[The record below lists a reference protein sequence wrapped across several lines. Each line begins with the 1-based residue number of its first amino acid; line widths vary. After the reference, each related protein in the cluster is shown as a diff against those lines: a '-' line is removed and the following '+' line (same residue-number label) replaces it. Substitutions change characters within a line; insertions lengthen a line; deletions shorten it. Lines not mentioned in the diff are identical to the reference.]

1 MGEGRDYT
9 FIISCMKHTL
19 LLLLSLVFCVTITP
33 VWAQDSKPTPDATV
47 IPMDTRLRLRDAPS
61 FDSETLDG
69 IEPGTELTL
78 VGRTVDANWLHIRT
92 PDGVVG
98 WVSAPFVSVNV
109 DLADVSVTTDLDAL
123 THPLQ
128 LAENVAENVR
138 AIFEHGQE
146 LGNRADVFSKV
157 GDSITVAPHMLTP
170 FSDTAY
176 NLGDYQYLEGVIER
190 FSETPAREA
199 NSFANVSMAAGI
211 GWTTDAVL
219 KSKFTDPD
227 YCEPEESA
235 LDCEYRLVKPAFA
248 LIMFGTNDVA
258 HLSLET
264 YTYNMGRIVKA
275 SIEQGVVPIISTIPV
290 RVGYEEQTVAFN
302 EGVVKVARRYSVPL
316 WEYGAA
322 MQGLPEHGLAPDGVH
337 PSIAPNGYKGSAD
350 FRASNLYSGYVI
362 RNLTALQI
370 LDAVLLA
377 ISS

>member
-1 MGEGRDYT
+1 
-9 FIISCMKHTL
+9 MKHTSL
-19 LLLLSLVFCVTITP
+19 LLLTCLLLLAFAP
-33 VWAQDSKPTPDATV
+33 LRAQDDTLPDATV

-61 FDSETLDG
+61 FSSNTLDG
-69 IEPGTELTL
+69 IEPGTALTL
-78 VGRTVDANWLHIRT
+78 VGRTADSNWLHIRT

-98 WVSAPFVSVNV
+98 WVSAPFISVNV
-109 DLADVSVTTDLDAL
+109 DLNDLSVTTNLDSL
-123 THPLQ
+123 PHPLR
-128 LAENVAENVR
+128 LADNVAENVR
-138 AIFEHGQE
+138 AIFARGQE
-146 LGNRADVFSKV
+146 LGNRADVFSKL

-170 FSDTAY
+170 LSDTAY
-176 NLGDYQYLEGVIER
+176 NLGDFQYLEGIIER
-190 FSETPAREA
+190 FSAEPARDEKS
-199 NSFANVSMAAGI
+199 SFANVSMAAGI

-219 KSKFTDPD
+219 KSKFTDLE
-227 YCEPEESA
+227 YCQLDEAA

-290 RVGYEEQTVAFN
+290 RVGYEEQTAKFN

-322 MQGLPEHGLAPDGVH
+322 MQPLPDHGLAPDGVH
-337 PSIAPNGYKGSAD
+337 PSIPPNGYKGAAD

-370 LDAVLLA
+370 LDAVVLA
-377 ISS
+377 VEAEAG

>member
-1 MGEGRDYT
+1 M
-9 FIISCMKHTL
+9 
-19 LLLLSLVFCVTITP
+19 
-33 VWAQDSKPTPDATV
+33 
-47 IPMDTRLRLRDAPS
+47 PMDTRLRLRDAPS
-61 FDSETLDG
+61 FSSETLDG
-69 IEPGTELTL
+69 LEPGTALTL
-78 VGRTVDANWLHIRT
+78 VGRTADANWLHIRT

-98 WVSAPFVSVNV
+98 WVSTPFISVNV
-109 DLADVSVTTDLDAL
+109 DLADLSVTTNLDTL
-123 THPLQ
+123 PHPLR
-128 LAENVAENVR
+128 LADNVAENVR
-138 AIFEHGQE
+138 EIYAHGQE
-146 LGNRADVFSKV
+146 LGNRPDVFSKV
-157 GDSITVAPHMLTP
+157 GDSITVAPHTLTP

-176 NLGDYQYLEGVIER
+176 NLGDYQYLEGMIER
-190 FSETPAREA
+190 FSSTPAREA

-219 KSKFTDPD
+219 KAKFTDPA
-227 YCEPEESA
+227 YCKPEESA

-290 RVGYEEQTVAFN
+290 RVGYEEQTAAFN

-322 MQGLPEHGLAPDGVH
+322 MQALPEHGLAPDGIH

-350 FRASNLYSGYVI
+350 FRASNLTSGYVI

-370 LDAVLLA
+370 LDAVVLA
-377 ISS
+377 IDA